1 MRNVCAACGEVNE
14 PGTAICVR
22 CGAPLGDAAAPRL
35 TQTATLERPDADH
48 AAPEDMAPDPPVEP
62 GGLDGLAPEPAP
74 HTATPGPQAAPAPVP
89 QAAPEELSPLPPGAL
104 LGGRFVVEA
113 LAQHSARLNIY
124 RARARGRQRCP
135 TCGGLA
141 PDGAQTCPRCGGALT
156 GQAPAEAYLVAE
168 ALDPAIVAPDPAV
181 VARPLSHPH
190 LLPVLETFDYTPFP
204 PERHYSVV
212 ETRPG
217 LPLSRL
223 TLPQPIERVLGWGAQ
238 IADALGYL
246 HQQGLISPGATSGNL
261 LIDGEDATLA
271 NLQRARPAPEDP
283 DARAA
288 AVAADVTQLAR
299 TLQEA
304 LMAGSAPVAGSGRLT
319 PAPAPSAVEHAFTR
333 ALRPAPD
340 QPPITAEAWAALL
353 TAAREPFTKPA
364 TGIRLRSGRLSNVGR
379 RRPLNEDSLAIVE
392 CEMARESVSLGL
404 GIYLVAD
411 GMGGHAGGEVASA
424 LASAAVIRRLTADFI
439 APLLAPGAAEPSAD
453 ETRAAL
459 SAAVQDANRRIHE
472 ERAGRKSDMGTT
484 LVLAIVI
491 GPRIFVGNVGDSRA
505 YLLRPGSG
513 EDGLQQLTVDHSLV
527 QRLVSMGQITDEQA
541 RSHPYRN
548 MIYKSL
554 GEHATVEMDTFVE
567 RAPPG
572 SRLLLCSDGLSGLVP
587 DAQLRDLLAAHEDPQ
602 AACAALVAAANA
614 AGGTDN
620 ITAVAVYIETG

>member
-1 MRNVCAACGEVNE
+1 MRNVCAACGEVNDS
-14 PGTAICVR
+14 GAAFCAR
-22 CGAPLGDAAAPRL
+22 CSAPLGDDAAPRVA
-35 TQTATLERPDADH
+35 QTATLERPEGDLAAEADTERDA
-48 AAPEDMAPDPPVEP
+48 PV
-62 GGLDGLAPEPAP
+62 GLDAQDG
-74 HTATPGPQAAPAPVP
+74 ATPAPAPLP
-89 QAAPEELSPLPPGAL
+89 PPRPATTPTQAPPAAPEELSPLPSGAL

-113 LAQHSARLNIY
+113 LAQHSPRLNIY
-124 RARARGRQRCP
+124 RARARGQQRCP

-141 PDGAQTCPRCGGALT
+141 PDTAQTCPRCGAELT

-168 ALDPAIVAPDPAV
+168 ALDPAIVAPDAAV
-181 VARPLSHPH
+181 APIPLSHPH
-190 LLPVLETFDYTPFP
+190 LLPVLETFHYTPFP

-212 ETRPG
+212 EARPG

-223 TLPQPIERVLGWGAQ
+223 TLPQPIDRVLGWGMQ
-238 IADALGYL
+238 IAYALSYL
-246 HQQGLISPGATSGNL
+246 HQQGLISPGATSSNL
-261 LIDGEDATLA
+261 LIEGEDATLA
-271 NLQRARPAPEDP
+271 NLQRAHAAPADP
-283 DARAA
+283 AQRSR

-319 PAPAPSAVEHAFTR
+319 PATASSAVEDAFTR

-340 QPPITAEAWAALL
+340 QPPITPDEWAELL
-353 TAAREPFTKPA
+353 KAAREPFTKPA

-379 RRPLNEDSLAIVE
+379 RRPLNEDSLATLE
-392 CEMARESVSLGL
+392 CELARESVSVGL
-404 GIYLVAD
+404 GVYLVAD

-424 LASAAVIRRLTADFI
+424 LASAVVIQRLTSDFI
-439 APLLAPGAAEPSAD
+439 APLLAPGAAEPTAD

-459 SAAVQDANRRIHE
+459 AEAVQVANRRIHE

-513 EDGLQQLTVDHSLV
+513 DDGLQQLTVDHSLV

-554 GEHATVEMDTFVE
+554 GEHPTVEMDTFVE

-587 DAQLRDLLAAHEDPQ
+587 DTQVRDLLAAHDDPQ
-602 AACAALVAAANA
+602 AACAALVGAANA